1 MAKTTP
7 QNPASK
13 APPSLSG
20 RPLAKAFQ
28 IDQLLRQV
36 SEGAIRIPHF
46 QRPLNWT
53 DSDRLE
59 LFDSIYRGYPIG
71 TLLFWK
77 KSAPAQQVSL
87 GKLSIY
93 ANERSDA
100 LWVVD
105 GQQRITTL
113 AEALLQSPEPK
124 ERAIFFDLEKEEF
137 VYKRQGGEEA
147 NAEELQRQTKR
158 PADERLNAEDP
169 QRQMNL
175 WEMPSEQLSNLPSS
189 IPQPEPANR
198 IPVAK
203 LLDSNHLVE
212 WALERPTLDPK
223 LRHRAID
230 AGKRIRE
237 YQVPSYI
244 VETDKEEILRTVFLR
259 INQTGHRL
267 EDKDVFHALFAS
279 QSPEKPSDLKTLAEG
294 LRPLGF
300 GQVPENEIL
309 NALRAVNSLPLHHD
323 FAQALDPVHAS
334 EFLRKTDSALR
345 RAIEFL
351 KNDAQI
357 PHFELLPYKLPL
369 AVLAKF
375 FYLFS
380 NPKRRSRILLR
391 RWLWRG
397 ALAQRHTG
405 ATLGLQRHLDLV
417 HENDEDGSVQR
428 LLPLTGSQPAPDA
441 DVVEHFHFNNA
452 KSKLQG
458 SALASLVPLHIQTQK
473 PIDIGAL
480 LSEAHPKTLPQLIH
494 RPPSKMALAGGLAN
508 RILHPELGTPSELIL
523 ALQNTNSRA
532 VLDSHCI
539 GKNAQDALKRENFE
553 AFLTLRGQALEKIV
567 HQYFEKQAEWDADD
581 SPSLASMIIEED

>member
-1 MAKTTP
+1 MAKTSP

-13 APPSLSG
+13 APPSLSD

-36 SEGAIRIPHF
+36 REGAIRIPHF

-137 VYKRQGGEEA
+137 IYKGPAGEKS
-147 NAEELQRQTKR
+147 NAEELQRQM
-158 PADERLNAEDP
+158 D
-169 QRQMNL
+169 L
-175 WEMPSEQLSNLPSS
+175 WKPPSEQLSNLWEIPSEQLSTAPPS
-189 IPQPEPANR
+189 ISQPEPVNA

-223 LRHRAID
+223 LRRRAID

-244 VETDKEEILRTVFLR
+244 VETDQEDILRTVFVR

-267 EDKDVFHALFAS
+267 EGKDVFHALFAS

-294 LRPLGF
+294 LCRLGF

-309 NALRAVNSLPLHHD
+309 IALRAVNGLPLHHD
-323 FAQALDPVHAS
+323 FAYELEPSNAP
-334 EFLRKTDSALR
+334 EFLKNTDSALR

-375 FYLFS
+375 FYLFP
-380 NPKRRSRILLR
+380 NPKRRGRILLR

-397 ALAQRHTG
+397 ALTQRHAG
-405 ATLGLQRHLDLV
+405 AALGLQRPLDLI
-417 HENDEDGSVQR
+417 HENDEDASVQR
-428 LLPLTGSQPAPDA
+428 LLPLSGSHPAPGEDA
-441 DVVEHFHFNNA
+441 VDHFHFNHA
-452 KSKLQG
+452 KSKLQ
-458 SALASLVPLHIQTQK
+458 SAALASLVPLHVHTQK

-523 ALQNTNSRA
+523 ALQSTNSRA

-567 HQYFEKQAEWDADD
+567 HQYFEKQAEWGADD